1 MADDKKAPLEGEDGK
16 LYFNYPL
23 HAVYSF
29 KSSACLPL
37 FVYEITACEYIDGEE
52 RYSLACN
59 GTSLAGTKSLEQVR
73 LIFGFFDYDFTDPGE
88 LKELP
93 LLDEEVRQYFE
104 DKNKQLNKLNVE
116 ANAALKG
123 TEYFKL
129 KSAIEALATPLR
141 FAKSKGDESEVA
153 DINSKIKDLKAR
165 QAEVLKEK
173 GIDINIL
180 TKVKECPNCYDTG
193 FSEDGQICGCALERA
208 EEIKRYNAEL
218 RLARRK

>member
-29 KSSACLPL
+29 KSSAGLPL
-37 FVYEITACEYIDGEE
+37 FEYEITACEYIDEEE

-59 GTSLAGTKSLEQVR
+59 GTPLAGTKSLEQVR
-73 LIFGFFDYDFTDPGE
+73 LIFGFFDYDITDPGE

-141 FAKSKGDESEVA
+141 VAKSKGDKSEVA

-193 FSEDGQICGCALERA
+193 FSEDGQICGCALKRA

>member
-1 MADDKKAPLEGEDGK
+1 MTNKKYTPYEGEDGK

-29 KSSACLPL
+29 KSSAGSPL
-37 FVYEITACEYIDGEE
+37 FAYEITACEYIDGEE

-59 GTSLAGTKSLEQVR
+59 GTPLAGTKSLEQVR
-73 LIFGFFDYDFTDPGE
+73 LIFGFFDYDITDPGE

-123 TEYFKL
+123 TDYFKL

-180 TKVKECPNCYDTG
+180 TKVKECPDCYDTG
-193 FSEDGQICGCALERA
+193 FSEDGQICGCALKRA